1 MAAEHTSA
9 IGEATVSIDPKRPYP
24 EGIAWDEAWRQRQ
37 RADRLQEL
45 IDEIDAE
52 RNRRNLEAIAYLRAC
67 SDSYKSR

>member
-1 MAAEHTSA
+1 M
-9 IGEATVSIDPKRPYP
+9 SIDPKRPYP
-24 EGIAWDEAWRQRQ
+24 EGLAWDEAWRQRQ

-52 RNRRNLEAIAYLRAC
+52 RNRRNLEAIAYLRWC